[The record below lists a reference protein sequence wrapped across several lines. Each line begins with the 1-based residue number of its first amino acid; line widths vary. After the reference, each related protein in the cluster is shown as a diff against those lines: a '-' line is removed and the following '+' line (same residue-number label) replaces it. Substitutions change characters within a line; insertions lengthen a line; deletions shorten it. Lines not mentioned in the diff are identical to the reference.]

1 MKKNNSKDMILA
13 FLTLIGTYF
22 VYYYIG
28 YLLNTDVL
36 NAVTYRKDGMTISF
50 IGFFLLFITSV
61 FVFYIIEVIRK
72 YIDKRKNQ

>member
-36 NAVTYRKDGMTISF
+36 NAVTYRKDGMTYRWFRFSN
-50 IGFFLLFITSV
+50 LLSTTP
-61 FVFYIIEVIRK
+61 
-72 YIDKRKNQ
+72 